1 MPLQDHNRGLPAGEG
16 PGAPSADGHRGAPPA
31 GAIDRALAVLGV
43 LAEAGGPMGVTEIAR
58 RVRLPKSVV
67 HYHVSAL
74 VRNRYAEARP
84 DRRYGL
90 GHAALRL
97 GRSGYANLELRA
109 RALPFLRSL
118 HHDTWET
125 VTVSVLAGRERV
137 PVDQLVSP
145 QEVKLAVELG
155 RPFPLHAG
163 ASGRA
168 ILAFLPEA
176 ARDSLLH
183 EPLERLTAETVVDPD
198 RLLLLLAATREAGV
212 AVSRGERQEGAA
224 SVAAPVFD
232 HDGVTGAMTVCGP
245 LFRFDERA
253 VQRYGQLVR
262 AAADELSRELGRR

>member
-1 MPLQDHNRGLPAGEG
+1 VAERREA
-16 PGAPSADGHRGAPPA
+16 PA

-43 LAEAGGPMGVTEIAR
+43 LADSTEPMGVTEIAR
-58 RVRLPKSVV
+58 RVGLPKSVV

-74 VRNRYAEARP
+74 VRNHYVEARP

-97 GRSGYANLELRA
+97 GRGSYGSLELRA
-109 RALPFLRSL
+109 RALPHLRAL

-125 VTVSVLAGRERV
+125 VALGILVGREQV
-137 PVDQLVSP
+137 YVDQIVSP
-145 QEVKLAVELG
+145 HEIKLAVELG

-176 ARDSLLH
+176 TRETLLA
-183 EPLERLTAETVVDPD
+183 EPLERLTPGTVVDPGGL
-198 RLLLLLAATREAGV
+198 RVLLAGV
-212 AVSRGERQEGAA
+212 RASGLAVSRSERQEGAA

-232 HDGVTGAMTVCGP
+232 VHGVAGAVSVCGP
-245 LFRFDERA
+245 EYRFDEPA
-253 VQRYGQLVR
+253 VERYEPLVR
-262 AAADELSRELGRR
+262 MAAAQLSRELGGG